1 MKVLLINDTTD
12 WYHFGC
18 TATSLA
24 IKNELRTLG
33 FTVTSFSI
41 ADCSNIEMV
50 PDVSDFF
57 AHKHLMSFVSSN
69 PTLCELIQDNDIIV
83 VNGEGTLHGTKK
95 GPLALLYII
104 YVAKNGFKKHVQII
118 NHSVYPLDTLS
129 TEDCAA
135 LKLYK
140 AIYKF
145 TDYTAIREPVSALL
159 MRNLGVQV
167 HDSFDC
173 LPLYIKN
180 NYKNLEIKIDHLLI
194 VLSGSAAWFNMNI
207 FTANAVVEKNLT
219 NGLIQIISVLR
230 GKVKEGY
237 KLKFL
242 YSDNK
247 NHAKDDEEMLAFLH
261 ENLGAGFSVE
271 RAKSLDAWLRC
282 IEESGLLISGRF
294 HHSIAAACLGTKFI
308 ALNSNT
314 PKISGLMKALNFP
327 EPLMYSDKNLAYK
340 LKAAM
345 QAPNITTNHTQV
357 LDELCSKAQNNFTQL
372 KRLKAKL

>member
-24 IKNELRTLG
+24 LKNELRSLG

-41 ADCSNIEMV
+41 ADCSKIEMV
-50 PDVSDFF
+50 ASVSDFF
-57 AHKHLMSFVSSN
+57 AHKHLISFVASN
-69 PTLCELIQDNDIIV
+69 PIPCGLIQDHDVMI
-83 VNGEGTLHGTKK
+83 VNGEGTLHGVKR
-95 GPLALLYII
+95 GPLVLLYII
-104 YVAKNGFKKHVQII
+104 YVAKNVFKKHVQII

-129 TEDCAA
+129 IEDCAA
-135 LKLYK
+135 LDLYK
-140 AIYKF
+140 TIYNF
-145 TDYTAIREPVSALL
+145 TDYISIREPLSALL
-159 MRNLGVQV
+159 MRNLGIEV
-167 HDSFDC
+167 HDGFDC

-180 NYKNLEIKIDHLLI
+180 NYQNPEINVDHSLI

-207 FTANAVVEKNLT
+207 FTVNAVVEQNLT
-219 NGLIQIISVLR
+219 EGLIQIIAVLR
-230 GKVKEGY
+230 DKIKEGY

-242 YSDNK
+242 YSDIK
-247 NHAKDDEEMLAFLH
+247 NYAKDDDQMISFLN
-261 ENLGAGFSVE
+261 EKFDSGFSVE
-271 RAKSLDAWLRC
+271 RAKSIDDWLRC
-282 IEESGLLISGRF
+282 IEEAGLLISGRF

-308 ALNSNT
+308 TLNSNT

-327 EPLMYSDKNLAYK
+327 EPLRYSDKNLACK
-340 LKAAM
+340 LNAAM